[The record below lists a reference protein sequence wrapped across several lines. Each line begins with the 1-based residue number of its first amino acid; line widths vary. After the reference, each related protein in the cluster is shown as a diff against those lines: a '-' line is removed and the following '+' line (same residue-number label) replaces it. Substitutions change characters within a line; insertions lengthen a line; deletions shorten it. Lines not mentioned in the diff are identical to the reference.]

1 MEPTSLRLA
10 VTDGLTLHALEWSR
24 EGVPMVLVHGFG
36 NEAHLWDDFAP
47 TVAGHYRVIALDLR
61 GHGDS
66 DWDPDGR
73 YDYTNHV
80 ADLDAVTR
88 ELGFERMVL
97 VGFSL
102 GGRVAMLYAGLHPEK
117 LAGMVIVDSA
127 PVLDARG
134 TTRIRMEVAE
144 HRDPAFSTLAEY
156 ENILAHNYA
165 AATPEAIKRM
175 ARNGLR
181 QREDGKYVLKMDT
194 AYRGARGPKLGPDEL
209 ASREEQHVQDMWAA
223 LEKLPCPTLVV
234 RGAASDIM
242 SPEVADRMVD
252 EVIPNATLAVVPQAG
267 HSVMTDNPEE
277 FNKAVAEFVLS

>member
-80 ADLDAVTR
+80 ADLEAVTR

-102 GGRVAMLYAGLHPEK
+102 GGRVAMLYAGLHP
-117 LAGMVIVDSA
+117 
-127 PVLDARG
+127 
-134 TTRIRMEVAE
+134 
-144 HRDPAFSTLAEY
+144 
-156 ENILAHNYA
+156 
-165 AATPEAIKRM
+165 
-175 ARNGLR
+175 
-181 QREDGKYVLKMDT
+181 
-194 AYRGARGPKLGPDEL
+194 
-209 ASREEQHVQDMWAA
+209 
-223 LEKLPCPTLVV
+223 
-234 RGAASDIM
+234 
-242 SPEVADRMVD
+242 
-252 EVIPNATLAVVPQAG
+252 
-267 HSVMTDNPEE
+267 
-277 FNKAVAEFVLS
+277 